1 MHPVLPDYTERTPR
15 ARGARGTPRAL
26 LLDSEIKK
34 KNKRGRFEKDAD
46 EQCVM
51 VNPL

>member
-34 KNKRGRFEKDAD
+34 NKRGRFEKDAD
-46 EQCVM
+46 EQRVM